1 MKAEFY
7 SEVENYLNNRISDP
21 KNYRGMHLAQH
32 NRLPIEKLI
41 VILQSIRSAVGVA
54 WFIEPANDDPAPTRK
69 HDPLQ
74 PRRIPNGMIL
84 QDCAEYYLILDEIY
98 NAQVEKVSATFN
110 SLKKNIFPNLEGMG
124 LLQRDDSGQRAGGNK
139 KARLSPVAINF
150 LDGNERA
157 QKKIFSECNER
168 ILKPIVEILD
178 VVLEKFDTV
187 NVYEMMLFLTD
198 ESINLERKMELIS
211 KYKSMKKLQVIEL
224 HDSIQ
229 TRMNRSMGSNV
240 AKIDKLDW
248 HNWWNES
255 RQMTDMLETVV
266 GFNVYQDDQI
276 MKAGNAEAIVFSASR
291 SQNVRREALSWH
303 SLTSKEDWDLHH
315 ILPVEY
321 ATSSSDLKQIDDKR
335 NLLYIPS
342 SIHKT
347 IPNTSNRMVQ
357 FAYDATHVI
366 LRNPLT
372 TDGKPLKEIA
382 WPRDAG
388 VDQNNLQEMV
398 IYNKS
403 LLELVIA

>member
-74 PRRIPNGMIL
+74 PRRIPSGMIL

-124 LLQRDDSGQRAGGNK
+124 LLQRDDSGQRTGGNK

-150 LDGNERA
+150 LDGNERV

-178 VVLEKFDTV
+178 VVLEKFDTI

-211 KYKSMKKLQVIEL
+211 KYKGMKKLQVIEL

-398 IYNKS
+398 IYNKR

>member
-41 VILQSIRSAVGVA
+41 VILQSIRSAVGIA

-74 PRRIPNGMIL
+74 PRRIPSGMIL

-124 LLQRDDSGQRAGGNK
+124 LLQRDDSGQRTGGNK

-150 LDGNERA
+150 LDGNERV

-178 VVLEKFDTV
+178 VVLEKFDTI

-211 KYKSMKKLQVIEL
+211 KYKGMKKLQVIEL

-398 IYNKS
+398 IYNKR

>member
-41 VILQSIRSAVGVA
+41 VILQSIRNAVDDA
-54 WFIEPANDDPAPTRK
+54 WFIEPASDDPAPTRK

-74 PRRIPNGMIL
+74 PRRIPRGMISR
-84 QDCAEYYLILDEIY
+84 DCDDYFLILDEIY
-98 NAQVEKVSATFN
+98 NAEVEKVSATFN
-110 SLKKNIFPNLEGMG
+110 SLKKNIFPNLEGME
-124 LLQRDDSGQRAGGNK
+124 LLQRDDSGQRVGGNK
-139 KARLSPVAINF
+139 KARLTSIAINF
-150 LDGNERA
+150 LDGNERV

-168 ILKPIVEILD
+168 ILRPMVEILD
-178 VVLEKFDTV
+178 IVLRKFDTV

-198 ESINLERKMELIS
+198 ESINLERKIELIS

-229 TRMNRSMGSNV
+229 TCMNRSMGSSI

-266 GFNVYQDDQI
+266 GFNVYQDEQI
-276 MKAGNAEAIVFSASR
+276 MKAGNAEAIVFSPSR
-291 SQNVRREALSWH
+291 SQSVRREALSWH
-303 SLTSKEDWDLHH
+303 GLTLKEDWDLHH

-335 NLLYIPS
+335 NLLYIPR

-347 IPNTSNRMVQ
+347 IPKTSNRMVQ

-372 TDGKPLKEIA
+372 ADGKPLKEIA

-388 VDQNNLQEMV
+388 VDQNNLQEMA
-398 IYNKS
+398 IYNES

>member
-7 SEVENYLNNRISDP
+7 SEVEQYLNHRISDS
-21 KNYRGMHLAQH
+21 KSYRGMHLAQH
-32 NRLPIEKLI
+32 NRLPIEKLH
-41 VILQSIRSAVGVA
+41 VILRSINNAVGSN

-69 HDPLQ
+69 HDPSQ
-74 PRRIPNGMIL
+74 PRKIPSGMIW
-84 QDCAEYYLILDEIY
+84 QDCEEYYSILDEIY
-98 NAQVEKVSATFN
+98 NAKVDKVSATFN
-110 SLKKNIFPNLEGMG
+110 SLKKNIFPNLEGMA
-124 LLQRDDSGQRAGGNK
+124 LLERDDSGQRSGGNK
-139 KARLSPVAINF
+139 KARLTPIAMNF
-150 LDGNERA
+150 LDANERA

-178 VVLEKFDTV
+178 IVLEKFDTV

-198 ESINLERKMELIS
+198 ETIKLERKIELIS
-211 KYKSMKKLQVIEL
+211 KYKSLKKLQVIQL

-229 TRMNRSMGSNV
+229 SRMNRSMGSNV

-291 SQNVRREALSWH
+291 SQNVRREALAWH
-303 SLTSKEDWDLHH
+303 NLNSKENWDLHH

-357 FAYDATHVI
+357 FTYDATHVI

-372 TDGKPLKEIA
+372 ADGKPLKQIA
-382 WPRDAG
+382 WPREVG
-388 VDQNNLQEMV
+388 VDQNNLHEMV
-398 IYNKS
+398 IYNKK
-403 LLELVIA
+403 LLELVIS

>member
-7 SEVENYLNNRISDP
+7 SEVENYLNNRINDSTS
-21 KNYRGMHLAQH
+21 YRGMHLAQH
-32 NRLPIEKLI
+32 NRLPIEKLLI
-41 VILQSIRSAVGVA
+41 ILRSIRIAVESE
-54 WFIEPANDDPAPTRK
+54 WFIEPASDDPAPTRK
-69 HDPLQ
+69 HDPLE
-74 PRRIPNGMIL
+74 PRRIPLGMTA
-84 QDCAEYYLILDEIY
+84 QDCEEYYLILDEIY
-98 NAQVEKVSATFN
+98 NARVEKVTATFN

-124 LLQRDDSGQRAGGNK
+124 LLERDDSGQRSGGNK
-139 KARLSPVAINF
+139 KARLTPVAIDF
-150 LDGNERA
+150 LDGTDRT

-198 ESINLERKMELIS
+198 ESINIDRKIELIS
-211 KYKSMKKLQVIEL
+211 KYKSMKKLQVIQL
-224 HDSIQ
+224 HDSLQ
-229 TRMNRSMGSNV
+229 TRMNKSMGTEV

-266 GFNVYQDDQI
+266 GFNVYQDEQI

-291 SQNVRREALSWH
+291 SQNVRREALAWH
-303 SLTSKEDWDLHH
+303 GLASRDGWDLHH

-342 SIHKT
+342 SIHRG

-357 FAYDATHVI
+357 LTYDATHVV
-366 LRNPLT
+366 LKNPLSV
-372 TDGKPLKEIA
+372 DGKPLKEIA
-382 WPRDAG
+382 WPVDAG
-388 VDQNNLQEMV
+388 VDHRNLEEMV
-398 IYNKS
+398 SYNTK

>member
-1 MKAEFY
+1 
-7 SEVENYLNNRISDP
+7 
-21 KNYRGMHLAQH
+21 MHLAQH

-74 PRRIPNGMIL
+74 PRRIPSGMIL

-124 LLQRDDSGQRAGGNK
+124 LLQRDDSGQRTGGNK

-150 LDGNERA
+150 LDGNERV

-178 VVLEKFDTV
+178 VVLEKFDTI

-211 KYKSMKKLQVIEL
+211 KYKGMKKLQVIEL

-398 IYNKS
+398 IYNKR

>member
-7 SEVENYLNNRISDP
+7 SDVENYLNKRISDS
-21 KNYRGMHLAQH
+21 KSYRGMHLAQH
-32 NRLPIEKLI
+32 NRLPMGKLN
-41 VILQSIRSAVGVA
+41 VILQSIKNAVGDD

-74 PRRIPNGMIL
+74 PRRIPNGMNA
-84 QDCAEYYLILDEIY
+84 QDCVDYYLILDEIY
-98 NAQVEKVSATFN
+98 NAKVEKVSATFN

-124 LLQRDDSGQRAGGNK
+124 LLERDDSAQGTGGNK
-139 KARLSPVAINF
+139 KARLTRVAINF
-150 LDGNERA
+150 LNGNERE

-168 ILKPIVEILD
+168 ILKPMVDILD
-178 VVLEKFDTV
+178 IVLEKFDTV

-198 ESINLERKMELIS
+198 ENIELERKIELIS
-211 KYKSMKKLQVIEL
+211 KYKSMKKLQIIEL
-224 HDSIQ
+224 HESIQ
-229 TRMNRSMGSNV
+229 ARMNRSMGSSV

-303 SLTSKEDWDLHH
+303 NLSPKENWDLHH

-321 ATSSSDLKQIDDKR
+321 ANSSSDLKQIDDKR

-342 SIHKT
+342 PIHKT

-357 FAYDATHVI
+357 FTYDATHVV
-366 LRNPLT
+366 LRNPLSA
-372 TDGKPLKEIA
+372 DGKPFKEIA
-382 WPRDAG
+382 WPREAG
-388 VDQNNLQEMV
+388 VDPNNLQEMV
-398 IYNKS
+398 SYNKK

>member
-7 SEVENYLNNRISDP
+7 SEVENYLNNRISDS
-21 KNYRGMHLAQH
+21 KSYRGMHLAQH

-41 VILQSIRSAVGVA
+41 VILQSIRNAIGVS
-54 WFIEPANDDPAPTRK
+54 WFIEPASDDPAPTRK

-74 PRRIPNGMIL
+74 PRRIPGGMTS
-84 QDCAEYYLILDEIY
+84 QDCSEYYLILDEIH
-98 NAQVEKVSATFN
+98 NAQVDKISATFN

-124 LLQRDDSGQRAGGNK
+124 LLERDDSGQRGGGNK
-139 KARLSPVAINF
+139 KARLTPVAINF

-198 ESINLERKMELIS
+198 ESIKLERKMELIG

-229 TRMNRSMGSNV
+229 TRMNLSMGANV

-303 SLTSKEDWDLHH
+303 SLTPRENWDLHH

-342 SIHKT
+342 SIHKS

-357 FAYDATHVI
+357 FTYDATHVI
-366 LRNPLT
+366 LQNPLT

-398 IYNKS
+398 IYNKKI
-403 LLELVIA
+403 LELVIA

>member
-41 VILQSIRSAVGVA
+41 VILQSIRSAVGA
-54 WFIEPANDDPAPTRK
+54 GWFIEPANDDPAPTRK
-69 HDPLQ
+69 HDPSQ
-74 PRRIPNGMIL
+74 PRRIPSGMTL

-98 NAQVEKVSATFN
+98 NAQVERVSATFN

-124 LLQRDDSGQRAGGNK
+124 LLQRDDSGQRDGGNK

-150 LDGNERA
+150 LDGNERV

-178 VVLEKFDTV
+178 VVLEKFDTI

-276 MKAGNAEAIVFSASR
+276 MKAGNAEAIVFSPSR
-291 SQNVRREALSWH
+291 SQIVRREALSWH

-398 IYNKS
+398 IYNKR

>member
-1 MKAEFY
+1 
-7 SEVENYLNNRISDP
+7 
-21 KNYRGMHLAQH
+21 
-32 NRLPIEKLI
+32 
-41 VILQSIRSAVGVA
+41 
-54 WFIEPANDDPAPTRK
+54 
-69 HDPLQ
+69 
-74 PRRIPNGMIL
+74 
-84 QDCAEYYLILDEIY
+84 
-98 NAQVEKVSATFN
+98 
-110 SLKKNIFPNLEGMG
+110 
-124 LLQRDDSGQRAGGNK
+124 
-139 KARLSPVAINF
+139 
-150 LDGNERA
+150 
-157 QKKIFSECNER
+157 
-168 ILKPIVEILD
+168 
-178 VVLEKFDTV
+178 
-187 NVYEMMLFLTD
+187 
-198 ESINLERKMELIS
+198 
-211 KYKSMKKLQVIEL
+211 MKKLQVIEL

-357 FAYDATHVI
+357 FTYDATHVI

-388 VDQNNLQEMV
+388 VNQNNLQEMV
-398 IYNKS
+398 IYNKK

>member
-1 MKAEFY
+1 MKSEFY
-7 SEVENYLNNRISDP
+7 SEVEHYLNKRISDS
-21 KNYRGMHLAQH
+21 KSYRGMHLAQH
-32 NRLPIEKLI
+32 NRLPIEKLH
-41 VILQSIRSAVGVA
+41 VILQSINKVVGGD

-69 HDPLQ
+69 HDPSQ
-74 PRRIPNGMIL
+74 PRRIPSGMTW
-84 QDCAEYYLILDEIY
+84 QDCKDYYAILDEIY
-98 NAQVEKVSATFN
+98 NAQVDKVSATFN
-110 SLKKNIFPNLEGMG
+110 SLKKNIFPNLEGMA
-124 LLQRDDSGQRAGGNK
+124 LLERDDSGQRSGGNK
-139 KARLSPVAINF
+139 NARLTPTAMNF
-150 LDGNERA
+150 LDGNDRA
-157 QKKIFSECNER
+157 QKKIFSECNEK

-178 VVLEKFDTV
+178 IVLEKFDTI

-198 ESINLERKMELIS
+198 ETITLEQKIDLIS
-211 KYKSMKKLQVIEL
+211 KYKSLKKLQVIQL

-229 TRMNRSMGSNV
+229 LRMNRRMGSNV

-291 SQNVRREALSWH
+291 SQNVRREALAWH
-303 SLTSKEDWDLHH
+303 NLDSKEGWELHH

-342 SIHKT
+342 SIHRT

-357 FAYDATHVI
+357 FTYDANHVI
-366 LRNPLT
+366 LRNPLAN
-372 TDGKPLKEIA
+372 DGNPFKQIA

-388 VDQNNLQEMV
+388 VDKNNLSEMV
-398 IYNKS
+398 NYNKK
-403 LLELVIA
+403 LLELVIS

>member
-7 SEVENYLNNRISDP
+7 SEVENYLNNRISDS
-21 KNYRGMHLAQH
+21 KSYRGMHLAQH

-41 VILQSIRSAVGVA
+41 VILQSIRNAVGNS
-54 WFIEPANDDPAPTRK
+54 WFVEPASDDPAPTRK

-74 PRRIPNGMIL
+74 PRRIPSGMTS
-84 QDCAEYYLILDEIY
+84 QDCDEYYLILDEIY
-98 NAQVEKVSATFN
+98 NAKVDKVSATFN

-124 LLQRDDSGQRAGGNK
+124 LLERDDSGQRGGGNK
-139 KARLSPVAINF
+139 KARITPVAINF
-150 LDGNERA
+150 LEGNERT

-198 ESINLERKMELIS
+198 ESIKLERKMELIS

-224 HDSIQ
+224 HNSIQ
-229 TRMNRSMGSNV
+229 TRMNRSMGVNV

-266 GFNVYQDDQI
+266 GFNVYQNDQI
-276 MKAGNAEAIVFSASR
+276 MKAGNAEAVVFSANR
-291 SQNVRREALSWH
+291 SQNIRREALSWH
-303 SLTSKEDWDLHH
+303 SLTSKDSWDLHH

-357 FAYDATHVI
+357 FTYDATHVI

-388 VDQNNLQEMV
+388 VDQNNLHEMV
-398 IYNKS
+398 IYNKK

>member
-74 PRRIPNGMIL
+74 PRRIPNGMTL

-240 AKIDKLDW
+240 AKINKLDW

-398 IYNKS
+398 IYNKR